1 MRRLYI
7 RYILALIVAFSSNF
21 FYTIF
26 SPLTIYTTYF
36 ILSLFYNVTM
46 TNSSIIF
53 QDVTFSFIPAC
64 TAATAYLIITELI
77 LLTRGVSFKNILKF
91 LYISY
96 LSIFTMNILRILVL
110 IYIYLNYGKNY
121 FDAFHLVFWHILS
134 TIFVALVWIFLVE
147 HFNIRGVPI
156 YSDIKHLLKL
166 KK

>member
-1 MRRLYI
+1 
-7 RYILALIVAFSSNF
+7 
-21 FYTIF
+21 
-26 SPLTIYTTYF
+26 
-36 ILSLFYNVTM
+36 M